1 MKAAEMVSHAKELL
15 HVLNFMSK
23 RRKIRYFTGI
33 CISTSI
39 QSLFL
44 VSFSLVVQGLVDFA
58 VSQDISLMYR
68 AIIILAGCL
77 FLVNFVAPIFTY
89 MFRSSVELTMADIRE
104 RLFAK
109 LCKLR
114 PRDLEQT
121 HNGDILS
128 RMNNDVTTLEVT
140 YTGVYFVLLLQFVF
154 GVGSLVAMFVIHWPF
169 ACASLVI
176 LLVSFVISARF
187 VRQIRILSE
196 QSLRLLAKMTEKF
209 SDFIGGIQ
217 FVKLFHI
224 QPIYAQ
230 YASLNE
236 QVTRVAT
243 QTAKKNGMLAAVNH
257 FVSYVTFCGIIATGS
272 LLYTY
277 GFIGMGTVAA
287 LAVLQINL
295 THAIM
300 NFGTTL
306 SMAQNSLA
314 GAERLQQLLDEPEEP
329 EQIGARQEDEPS
341 LKPSFASAP
350 AMVEFQSVD
359 FSYQPDKK
367 VLSDVSLRI
376 DSGQTAAIVGS
387 SGSGKSTLIK
397 LLLGFYPIDGG
408 ELLIQGQPIGHFTL
422 DELRACIAYV
432 PQDAFLF
439 SGTIEENIRYGKPK
453 ATEEEIIAAARAAYA
468 HHFIKEL
475 PEQYQ
480 TQVGERGKSLSGG
493 QRQRIAIAR
502 ALLKNAPILLLDEAT
517 SALDSES
524 EYWVKQALNQLME
537 GRTIILIAHQL
548 STVEKADRIMV
559 MNEGTVVEQGT
570 YRELLERGSYFA
582 KLYSS
587 TESSRTG

>member
-1 MKAAEMVSHAKELL
+1 MKVAEMISHAKELGHIL
-15 HVLNFMSK
+15 SFMGK
-23 RRKIRYFTGI
+23 GRKIRYFTGI
-33 CISTSI
+33 SLSTTI

-58 VSQDISLMYR
+58 VSQDTSLMYR
-68 AIIILAGCL
+68 AILILAGSL
-77 FLVNFVAPIFTY
+77 FLVNFVAPGFSY

-114 PRDLEQT
+114 PSYLEQT

-154 GVGSLVAMFVIHWPF
+154 GAGSLVTMFVIHWPF
-169 ACASLVI
+169 ALASLAI
-176 LLVSFVISARF
+176 LLVSLAISARF
-187 VRQIRILSE
+187 IQQIRHLSE
-196 QSLRLLAKMTEKF
+196 QSLKLLARMTEKF

-217 FVKLFHI
+217 IVKLFYI

-236 QVTRVAT
+236 QVTSVAT
-243 QTAKKNGMLAAVNH
+243 QTARKNGMLAAVNH

-272 LLYTY
+272 LFYTY
-277 GFIGMGTVAA
+277 GLIGMGTVAA

-295 THAIM
+295 THAMM
-300 NFGTTL
+300 NLGTIL
-306 SMAQNSLA
+306 SMAQSSLA
-314 GAERLQQLLDEPEEP
+314 GAQRLQQLLDEQEEP
-329 EQIGARQEDEPS
+329 QHIGGGLEAKPS
-341 LKPSFASAP
+341 LKILSASPP
-350 AMVEFQSVD
+350 AMVELQRVD
-359 FSYQPDKK
+359 FSYQPGKR
-367 VLSDVSLRI
+367 VLREVTLRVAP
-376 DSGQTAAIVGS
+376 GQIAAIVGS

-397 LLLGFYPIDGG
+397 LLLGFYPIDSG
-408 ELLIQGQPIGHFTL
+408 ELLVQGKPLGQYTL

-439 SGTIEENIRYGKPK
+439 SGTIEENIRYGNPQ
-453 ATEEEIIAAARAAYA
+453 ASEEEIIEAAKAAYA
-468 HHFIKEL
+468 HHFIEEL

-493 QRQRIAIAR
+493 QRQRVAIAR

-524 EYWVKQALNQLME
+524 EYWVQQALNQLME
-537 GRTIILIAHQL
+537 GRTTILIAHQL
-548 STVEKADRIMV
+548 STVEKADLIMV

-570 YRELLERGSYFA
+570 YRELVEQGGHFATLYGSMEA
-582 KLYSS
+582 
-587 TESSRTG
+587 SSRG